1 MKRGRDKAPG
11 FTLMEV
17 VVAMAILSIGLVA
30 IIELFGGGLRLGK
43 VSEEYTKAAGFAR
56 IKMEEVFLAKSLA
69 EGVQQGE
76 FSNEYRWQVEVK
88 RVDLLPPGRDTT
100 YRPSVALYRVRIDV
114 LWKSGLKDRVASME
128 SYRLLKEE
136 ESGQKT

>member
-1 MKRGRDKAPG
+1 MRRGREKAPG
-11 FTLMEV
+11 FTLIEV

-43 VSEEYTKAAGFAR
+43 VSEEYTKAAGYAR
-56 IKMEEVFLAKSLA
+56 IKMEEVFLAKTLA

-88 RVDLLPPGRDTT
+88 RVDLLPPGKEAT
-100 YRPSVALYRVRIDV
+100 YRPPVALYRVRIDV